1 MAGGR
6 VRVLIDSS
14 AWIEFLNG
22 NESWIADRVSALLG
36 SDDEICTCGLIVT
49 EVLQGLR
56 RDAGVSQVISLF
68 EELTFL
74 SADGIASYLRAAE
87 MYRRLRQ
94 RGITVRS
101 TIDCL
106 IATLAE
112 DHGCVILT
120 RDRDLEAIIG
130 AGMLKTSLMK

>member
-1 MAGGR
+1 MAR
-6 VRVLIDSS
+6 DRLSVLIDSS

-22 NESWIADRVSALLG
+22 NESWIADRVSTLLG
-36 SDDEICTCGLIVT
+36 GEDDICTCGLIVT

-56 RDAGVSQVISLF
+56 RDAGVSEVAALF

-74 SADGIASYLRAAE
+74 SHEGIAPYLRAAE
-87 MYRRLRQ
+87 LYRQLRR

-112 DHGCVILT
+112 DHGCVILA
-120 RDRDLEAIIG
+120 RDRDLEAILG
-130 AGMLKTSLMK
+130 AGVLTTSLMS